1 MSWEPNCEYL
11 VEAARNRRPAR
22 LPIYEH
28 HIAPEIVAQG
38 LGVDMVFP
46 GERSSMADYRRYYAD
61 QARFWREMTYDAIDF
76 EAAIVGCWDNSGAIL
91 GGKPGPIQNRSDF
104 ERFPFDEVPDRFW
117 RKWTPHLEA
126 MIDTLPVGMKA
137 VGGCGYGIFE
147 ISEDLVGYEY
157 LCLLLFDDPGLFADL
172 YRRIGDLVV
181 SLWTRML
188 NDYGDLF
195 CVCRMGDDLGYRS
208 STLLRP
214 DTIRQHILPQ
224 VRRVIDLV
232 HAAGKPFL
240 MHSCGRIFAVMED
253 LIAAGIDA
261 KHSNEDA
268 IAPFDEWIRRY
279 GERIGL
285 FGGID
290 VDLLCRQS
298 PGAILEE
305 VVRKGSQHRQAAHG
319 YALGSGN
326 SIPDYVP
333 LGSFRAL
340 IAGAQEI
347 RRREAEE

>member
-1 MSWEPNCEYL
+1 MSWEPNYEYL
-11 VEAARNRRPAR
+11 VEAARNRRPGR

-46 GERSSMADYRRYYAD
+46 GEQSSTADYCRYYAN

-91 GGKPGPIQNRSDF
+91 GGRPGPIQNRSDF
-104 ERFPFDEVPDRFW
+104 DRFPFDEVPDRFW
-117 RKWTPHLEA
+117 KKWTPHLEA
-126 MIDTLPVGMKA
+126 MHDTLPQGMKA

-157 LCLLLFDDPGLFADL
+157 LCLLLFDDPELFADL

-188 NDYGDLF
+188 KDYGDLF

-214 DTIRQHILPQ
+214 ETIRQHILPQ
-224 VRRVIDLV
+224 YRRVIELV

-268 IAPFDEWIRRY
+268 IAPFDDWIRAY
-279 GERIGL
+279 GQRIGL

-290 VDLLCRQS
+290 VDLLCRRS
-298 PGAILEE
+298 PAAIFEE
-305 VVRKGSQHRQAAHG
+305 VVRKGSQHRQAARG

-333 LGSFRAL
+333 LEGFQAL
-340 IAGAQEI
+340 VAAAQEI
-347 RRREAEE
+347 RRREAGG

>member
-1 MSWEPNCEYL
+1 MSWDPNYEYL
-11 VEAARNRRPAR
+11 VEAARNRRPER

-38 LGVDMVFP
+38 SGVDMAFP
-46 GERSSMADYRRYYAD
+46 GERSSIADYRLYYAN
-61 QARFWREMTYDAIDF
+61 QARFWRDMTYDAIDF
-76 EAAIVGCWDNSGAIL
+76 EAAIVGCWDNSGAIM
-91 GGKPGPIQNRSDF
+91 GGKPGPIQNRADF
-104 ERFPFDEVPDRFW
+104 ESFPFDEVPDRFW

-126 MIDTLPVGMKA
+126 MYDTLPAGMKA
-137 VGGCGYGIFE
+137 VGGCGYGVFE
-147 ISEDLVGYEY
+147 ISEDLVGFEY
-157 LCLLLFDDPGLFADL
+157 LCLLQFDDPGLFADL

-188 NDYGDLF
+188 KDYGDLF
-195 CVCRMGDDLGYRS
+195 CICRMGDDLGYRS

-214 DTIRQHILPQ
+214 ETIRQHILPQ
-224 VRRVIDLV
+224 YRRVIDLV

-279 GERIGL
+279 GARIGL

-290 VDLLCRQS
+290 VDSLCRQS
-298 PGAILEE
+298 PEAILDE
-305 VVRKGSQHRQAAHG
+305 VVRKGSQYRQAANG

-333 LGSFRAL
+333 LEGFQAL
-340 IAGAQEI
+340 IAAAQEI
-347 RRREAEE
+347 RRSEARV

>member
-1 MSWEPNCEYL
+1 
-11 VEAARNRRPAR
+11 
-22 LPIYEH
+22 
-28 HIAPEIVAQG
+28 
-38 LGVDMVFP
+38 
-46 GERSSMADYRRYYAD
+46 
-61 QARFWREMTYDAIDF
+61 
-76 EAAIVGCWDNSGAIL
+76 
-91 GGKPGPIQNRSDF
+91 
-104 ERFPFDEVPDRFW
+104 
-117 RKWTPHLEA
+117 
-126 MIDTLPVGMKA
+126 
-137 VGGCGYGIFE
+137 
-147 ISEDLVGYEY
+147 
-157 LCLLLFDDPGLFADL
+157 
-172 YRRIGDLVV
+172 
-181 SLWTRML
+181 ML